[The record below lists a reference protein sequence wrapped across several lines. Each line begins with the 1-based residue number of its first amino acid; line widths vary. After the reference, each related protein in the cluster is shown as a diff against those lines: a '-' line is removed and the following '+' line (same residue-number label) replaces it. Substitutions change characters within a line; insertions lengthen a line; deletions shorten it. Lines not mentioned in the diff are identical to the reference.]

1 MDGAATLSWVRTG
14 ATSGPEPLFDTIQIF
29 LYSPQL
35 RRVRE
40 YPCLG
45 RTSFVYNVDLLRQLC
60 RDIANEKDP
69 QKERDLVAVLQAVIR
84 EDQEEIRVRM
94 AFLAKKYADA
104 ISDSKA
110 AD

>member
-1 MDGAATLSWVRTG
+1 MAQPAVAGVTTSVRFHTHIPVFHR
-14 ATSGPEPLFDTIQIF
+14 AS
-29 LYSPQL
+29 SCKKMS
-35 RRVRE
+35 R
-40 YPCLG
+40 LG
-45 RTSFVYNVDLLRQLC
+45 GNPVFMYNVDLLRQLC

-69 QKERDLVAVLQAVIR
+69 QKEQDLVSVLQAVMK

-94 AFLAKKYADA
+94 AFLAKKYAEA

>member
-1 MDGAATLSWVRTG
+1 M
-14 ATSGPEPLFDTIQIF
+14 F
-29 LYSPQL
+29 L
-35 RRVRE
+35 
-40 YPCLG
+40 LG
-45 RTSFVYNVDLLRQLC
+45 ENLFVYNVDLLRQLC

-69 QKERDLVAVLQAVIR
+69 EKEQDLVAVLQAVIR

-94 AFLAKKYADA
+94 AFLAKRYADA

>member
-1 MDGAATLSWVRTG
+1 
-14 ATSGPEPLFDTIQIF
+14 
-29 LYSPQL
+29 
-35 RRVRE
+35 
-40 YPCLG
+40 
-45 RTSFVYNVDLLRQLC
+45 VYNVDLLRQLC
-60 RDIANEKDP
+60 RDITN
-69 QKERDLVAVLQAVIR
+69 ERDSEKEQDLVSVLRAVIR

>member
-1 MDGAATLSWVRTG
+1 
-14 ATSGPEPLFDTIQIF
+14 
-29 LYSPQL
+29 
-35 RRVRE
+35 
-40 YPCLG
+40 
-45 RTSFVYNVDLLRQLC
+45 VYNVDLLRQLC
-60 RDIANEKDP
+60 RDITNEKDSE
-69 QKERDLVAVLQAVIR
+69 KEQDLVSVLRAVIR

>member
-1 MDGAATLSWVRTG
+1 MCNGAASRG
-14 ATSGPEPLFDTIQIF
+14 RGSQPRFDTIHIL
-29 LYSPQL
+29 LYSTEL
-35 RRVRE
+35 RLVRKC
-40 YPCLG
+40 PLLG
-45 RTSFVYNVDLLRQLC
+45 GNPVFMYNVDLLRQLC

-69 QKERDLVAVLQAVIR
+69 QKEQDLVSVLQAVMK

-94 AFLAKKYADA
+94 AFLAKKYANA

>member
-1 MDGAATLSWVRTG
+1 MDNAASRDQ
-14 ATSGPEPLFDTIQIF
+14 GPQHLFDSIQKF
-29 LYSPQL
+29 LYSPHLAPCKKMSL
-35 RRVRE
+35 R
-40 YPCLG
+40 G
-45 RTSFVYNVDLLRQLC
+45 RTSFVYNVDLVRQLC
-60 RDIANEKDP
+60 RDIAKEKDP
-69 QKERDLVAVLQAVIR
+69 EKEQDLVSVLRAVIR

>member
-1 MDGAATLSWVRTG
+1 MDGAASRDQGLQ
-14 ATSGPEPLFDTIQIF
+14 PLFDTIQIF

-35 RRVRE
+35 RLVRKCS
-40 YPCLG
+40 YLG

>member
-1 MDGAATLSWVRTG
+1 MSLFGG
-14 ATSGPEPLFDTIQIF
+14 EPVFM
-29 LYSPQL
+29 
-35 RRVRE
+35 
-40 YPCLG
+40 
-45 RTSFVYNVDLLRQLC
+45 YNVDLLRQLC

-69 QKERDLVAVLQAVIR
+69 QKEQDLVSILQAVIK

-94 AFLAKKYADA
+94 AFLAKKYADV